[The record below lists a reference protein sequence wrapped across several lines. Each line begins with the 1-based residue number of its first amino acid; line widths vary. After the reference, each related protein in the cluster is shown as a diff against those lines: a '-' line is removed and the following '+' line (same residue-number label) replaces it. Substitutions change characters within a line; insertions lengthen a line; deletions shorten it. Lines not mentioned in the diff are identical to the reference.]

1 MYGEVLKFG
10 AMIVD
15 SLRTYKHPVFVYI
28 PPGTF
33 TLNLTMSSYSVRL
46 INLTAVHFAISI
58 TELNP
63 LL

>member
-28 PPGTF
+28 PPGESLCMILFETALR
-33 TLNLTMSSYSVRL
+33 TVHIPPLILT
-46 INLTAVHFAISI
+46 TPHSI
-58 TELNP
+58 

>member
-28 PPGTF
+28 PPGESRRIIILESVSESF
-33 TLNLTMSSYSVRL
+33 FIRPPTLTKLCT
-46 INLTAVHFAISI
+46 
-58 TELNP
+58 
-63 LL
+63 LLQ

>member
-28 PPGTF
+28 PPGTL
-33 TLNLTMSSYSVRL
+33 TLNLPIPPYCVRPRCALISSMLLRCIVQY
-46 INLTAVHFAISI
+46 
-58 TELNP
+58 LN
-63 LL
+63 

>member
-28 PPGTF
+28 PPGTS
-33 TLNLTMSSYSVRL
+33 TLNLTISSYVRPRCG
-46 INLTAVHFAISI
+46 HISS
-58 TELNP
+58 L
-63 LL
+63 

>member
-28 PPGTF
+28 PPG
-33 TLNLTMSSYSVRL
+33 
-46 INLTAVHFAISI
+46 AVM
-58 TELNP
+58 P
-63 LL
+63 VVPQ

>member
-28 PPGTF
+28 PPGESRF
-33 TLNLTMSSYSVRL
+33 IIILE
-46 INLTAVHFAISI
+46 TA
-58 TELNP
+58 
-63 LL
+63 

>member
-28 PPGTF
+28 PPGKLGSTIIE
-33 TLNLTMSSYSVRL
+33 SD
-46 INLTAVHFAISI
+46 
-58 TELNP
+58 
-63 LL
+63 